1 MITTTIFR
9 NTFEG
14 PKFITLTENDTVFV
28 GRCGSGRT
36 VFGEKAHLSKI
47 LKNHLVFTTESGA
60 QVKTNLD
67 AWTVG
72 KANNA
77 GYFVALRDMT
87 NEENVIYQKVHY
99 WNSKKLCM
107 EYK

>member
-1 MITTTIFR
+1 MLSVTIFR

-14 PKFITLTENDTVFV
+14 YKNITLTSNDTVFV

-36 VFGEKAHLSKI
+36 VFGERAYLSKV
-47 LKNHLVFTTESGA
+47 LKNHLVFTTESGT

-67 AWTVG
+67 GYTVG
-72 KANNA
+72 KAKD
-77 GYFVALRDMT
+77 YFVALRDMT
-87 NEENVIYQKVHY
+87 DEENVIHDRVHY
-99 WNSKKLCM
+99 WNNKKCCI

>member
-1 MITTTIFR
+1 MMTTIIFR
-9 NTFEG
+9 HTFNG
-14 PKFITLTENDTVFV
+14 PEFITLTENDTVFV
-28 GRCGSGRT
+28 ARCGSGRT
-36 VFGEKAHLSKI
+36 VFGERAHLSKI

-67 AWTVG
+67 GWTVG
-72 KANNA
+72 KAENA

-87 NEENVIYQKVHY
+87 DEENVIHSKVSY
-99 WNSKKLCM
+99 WNSKKCCM